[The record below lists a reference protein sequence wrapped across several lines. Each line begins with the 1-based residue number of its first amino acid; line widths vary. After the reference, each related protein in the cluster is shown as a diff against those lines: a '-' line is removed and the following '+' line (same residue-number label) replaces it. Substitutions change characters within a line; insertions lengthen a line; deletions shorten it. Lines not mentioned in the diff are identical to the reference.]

1 MLTTENIM
9 HYKTIL
15 TVVTDHDLLPST
27 LAHSATVAEAY
38 GAHLG
43 AMCFGVDRTQSG
55 YYYAGANA
63 MVLQE
68 TLTRATT
75 EAEELAAAAR
85 TALDK
90 TGVLNT
96 VEHGVAQL
104 ADIGRHVAARARFS
118 DLVVLPQPY
127 GENKGI
133 ELEPVIEGALFDG
146 QVPVLVVPDTLDPAP
161 NPKRVVIGWNES
173 SEAMRA
179 IRAALPLLKRAER
192 VQVVVIDPPRHGPNR
207 SDPGGMLS
215 EFLSRHGIKTEI
227 DVLAKTMPRVSDVM
241 MRHVADT
248 DADLVVMGA
257 YGHSRFREAILGG
270 ATRNMLEQV
279 GVSVFMAH

>member
-215 EFLSRHGIKTEI
+215 EVLSRHGIKTEI

>member
-1 MLTTENIM
+1 M

-55 YYYAGANA
+55 YYYAVANA

>member
-27 LAHSATVAEAY
+27 LAQSATVAEAY